1 MRPRDTE
8 MAGGKDPDR
17 DDFAEAYLTATHA
30 IWVLETQMG
39 KMGMK
44 GCPELENLRR
54 AVMNHAGERQ
64 EFEP

>member
-1 MRPRDTE
+1 MD
-8 MAGGKDPDR
+8 
-17 DDFAEAYLTATHA
+17 DDFAEAYLAATHA

-44 GCPELENLRR
+44 ECRELENLRR
-54 AVMNHAGERQ
+54 AVMSHAGERQ